1 MNPTLSLF
9 FVKEETSRPVA
20 LEHMKEH
27 YRKLSQSSFDGFDEE
42 FSELAQ
48 VSSFKYTLES
58 ME

>member
-1 MNPTLSLF
+1 M
-9 FVKEETSRPVA
+9 A